1 MTGTRGTGVT
11 TYVLDAGALIAVERA
26 DPTITALLT
35 RVRSGSARLILAEA
49 VVAQAWR
56 TGSGRQARLA
66 ALLAL
71 KPDRCR
77 SVPLDRE
84 AAKSIGR
91 AIGESGHTDVVD
103 VHVAVLT
110 RTFDAVVVTSDRP
123 DLVAVAP
130 EIADRVI
137 DV

>member
-1 MTGTRGTGVT
+1 MTADVT
-11 TYVLDAGALIAVERA
+11 TYVLDTGALIAVERG
-26 DPTITALLT
+26 DPTITALLS
-35 RVRSGSARLILAEA
+35 RVRSGRARLVLPEA
-49 VVAQAWR
+49 VVAQTWR
-56 TGSGRQARLA
+56 TGSGKQARLA
-66 ALLAL
+66 AVLGL

-91 AIGESGHTDVVD
+91 AIAESGHADVVD

-110 RTFDAVVVTSDRP
+110 RTYGAVVVTSDRH
-123 DLVAVAP
+123 DLLAVAP
-130 EIADRVI
+130 EVADRIV

>member
-1 MTGTRGTGVT
+1 MTADGR
-11 TYVLDAGALIAVERA
+11 TYVLDTGALIAVERA
-26 DPTITALLT
+26 DPMMTALLN
-35 RVRSGSARLILAEA
+35 RVRDGRARLILPEA

-66 ALLAL
+66 ALLGL

-77 SVPLDRE
+77 SAPLDRD

-91 AIGESGHTDVVD
+91 AIAESGHADVVD
-103 VHVAVLT
+103 VHVAVLA
-110 RTFDAVVVTSDRP
+110 RSHSAVVITSDRA
-123 DLVAVAP
+123 DLLAVAP
-130 EIADRVI
+130 EIADRIV